1 LSPVYDKEGELEPV
15 SQKDKM
21 LFCSWERIE
30 PEERSFKN
38 IIFMITYR
46 LACHWLFQ
54 FIIFLLIIGNTISLA
69 SFSYPMSQKKE
80 DILYKLNVFFTWA
93 FTLEMIVKLV
103 GFGPN
108 NYRKDYFNLFDALL
122 VILSLI
128 DWGLTLPS
136 RLNISSS
143 SSDGGLLK
151 VFRALRLL
159 RIIKLVRRWTGL
171 QKIIKKTAE
180 SALDI
185 LTFAV
190 LLLLFVF
197 IFALLGMEFF
207 AYRVRLDINTGLI
220 VPYSDL

>member
-1 LSPVYDKEGELEPV
+1 
-15 SQKDKM
+15 
-21 LFCSWERIE
+21 
-30 PEERSFKN
+30 
-38 IIFMITYR
+38 
-46 LACHWLFQ
+46 
-54 FIIFLLIIGNTISLA
+54 
-69 SFSYPMSQKKE
+69 MSQHKE
-80 DILYKLNVFFTWA
+80 DVLYKFNVFFTWA
-93 FTLEMIVKLV
+93 FTFEMIVKLI

-136 RLNISSS
+136 HLNNEIS

-159 RIIKLVRRWTGL
+159 RIIKLARRWTGL

-207 AYRVRLDINTGLI
+207 AFRVRIDVNTDQI
-220 VPYSDL
+220 IPYSEL

>member
-21 LFCSWERIE
+21 WFCSWERIE

-46 LACHWLFQ
+46 LACHWLFP
-54 FIIFLLIIGNTISLA
+54 IL
-69 SFSYPMSQKKE
+69 SQKKE